1 MEGGRERQ
9 SETHR
14 QNVCWTYCV
23 SACLGQE
30 IALGQ
35 QHSGFEEEEEREK
48 QPERVLVLPAG
59 DRRKH
64 WDSSTVALRRR
75 KRESETHSQSVCW
88 TYCGST
94 CLGQEIALGQRH
106 SGFGF
111 GPGGRGE
118 MRVGGERETHHQSVC
133 WIYCAS
139 ACLEQKIGLEQQHSV
154 GCYCYCDLGG
164 TERTRNSLTYC
175 GSGCLR
181 HRSVYSVC
189 WVFNC
194 GGAGGGGRDT

>member
-30 IALGQ
+30 KALGQ

-88 TYCGST
+88 FYLPETGEST
-94 CLGQEIALGQRH
+94 GTAAQWVWVW
-106 SGFGF
+106 S
-111 GPGGRGE
+111 GGRGE
-118 MRVGGERETHHQSVC
+118 MRVGGERERNSPPEHVLDLL
-133 WIYCAS
+133 
-139 ACLEQKIGLEQQHSV
+139 CLCLP
-154 GCYCYCDLGG
+154 G
-164 TERTRNSLTYC
+164 TENRSGTATQC
-175 GSGCLR
+175 GLLLLL
-181 HRSVYSVC
+181 
-189 WVFNC
+189 
-194 GGAGGGGRDT
+194 